1 LKKVRL
7 VLIIFLL
14 SIFLLV
20 GLIFKFIFFWPSN
33 LTSGYIKGLP
43 KDKAIE
49 IRTMADD
56 FGMQRGDTFS
66 YFIEVLYN
74 SDLVEDIDKES
85 LNRLINLEPFEI
97 RDMREREFYLE
108 TNNRVY
114 QREYQLQ
121 LINGQVD
128 HFYELPTIIVR
139 YRNKGSA
146 DFAEES
152 LKPYPIFI
160 ASRLPSDLS
169 NLSVRPIK
177 GKLAGNNNHLRIS
190 WIFLCLGGIL
200 LLAGLAKYSERMAQ
214 WAEEDNRER
223 ETEGYNLFLEAYRS
237 LKNNIKRDVE
247 PQYMFHQIDHILRA
261 LLARKEKIG
270 WLEDPNL
277 QALPSEIKERVISL
291 LEICNKAYH
300 RASTIE
306 QKEVDE
312 ARRQLEVILDFYYK
326 RERGMREWE
335 I

>member
-1 LKKVRL
+1 M
-7 VLIIFLL
+7 IIFLL

-20 GLIFKFIFFWPSN
+20 GLIFKFIFFWPPN
-33 LTSGYIKGLP
+33 LTSEPMKGLP

-49 IRTMADD
+49 IRTMAND
-56 FGMQRGDTFS
+56 FGMQKGDTFS
-66 YFIEVLYN
+66 YFIEVWYN

-97 RDMREREFYLE
+97 RDIREREFYLE

-139 YRNKGSA
+139 YKNKGSA

-169 NLSVRPIK
+169 NLSVSPVK
-177 GKLAGNNNHLRIS
+177 GKLADNNNHLRIS

-200 LLAGLAKYSERMAQ
+200 LLAGLANYSGRMTQ
-214 WAEEDNRER
+214 WVEEEKHKREI
-223 ETEGYNLFLEAYRS
+223 EGYNLFLEAYRS

-247 PQYMFHQIDHILRA
+247 PQYLFHQIDHILRA
-261 LLARKEKIG
+261 LLTRKEKIG

-291 LEICNKAYH
+291 LEICNKAY

-312 ARRQLEVILDFYYK
+312 VRRQLEVILDFYYK
-326 RERGMREWE
+326 GEKGMHEWKT
-335 I
+335 